1 MPYLIE
7 PMRLSDLAE
16 VMDIERVAYTNGWP
30 ASAFR
35 RELRENRLARYIV
48 LREVESL
55 DLGVSE
61 ESAEPTSAD
70 SADWL
75 AERLK
80 LLRRWF
86 AVRENPDEVRPGSI
100 VGYLGLWLMIDEA
113 HITNIA
119 IRDTHRR
126 RGLAHLL
133 LLAAVDLSRQVAAN
147 VLTLE
152 VRVSNHGAQA
162 LYEKFGFTV
171 VGRRKGYYSDNRE
184 DALIMTTAPLTDPAI
199 QERLQRLRGET
210 AARIGPSRVLLPDP
224 WDRSEPAAG

>member
-7 PMRLSDLAE
+7 PMRLSDIAE
-16 VMDIERVAYTNGWP
+16 IMDIEREAYTNGWP

-55 DLGVSE
+55 DLDASE
-61 ESAEPTSAD
+61 EPMPAEP
-70 SADWL
+70 ADWL
-75 AERLK
+75 ADRLK

-86 AVRENPDEVRPGSI
+86 TVRDNPDEIRPGRI

-119 IRDTHRR
+119 VRDTHRR
-126 RGLAHLL
+126 RGLAQLL

-152 VRVSNHGAQA
+152 VRVSNHGAQT

-184 DALIMTTAPLTDPAI
+184 DAFIMTTASLSDPAT
-199 QERLQRLRGET
+199 QERLQRLRAET
-210 AARIGPSRVLLPDP
+210 AARVGPSRVLLPDT
-224 WDRSEPAAG
+224 WDRSEPAAGTG